1 MEERVAPGKTMPVQ
15 LDTVASAIAAIAEGQ
30 LVIVVDDADRE
41 NEGDLIM
48 AGAKASPEQVA
59 FMIRHTSGILC
70 TPLPPEQARRLRL
83 DPMVALN
90 DAPMRT
96 AFTVSVDHRF
106 GLTTGISA
114 DERSNTVRALAN
126 ANAAPD
132 DFVRPGHIF
141 PLIGRDGGVLVRSGH
156 TEAAIDLARL
166 AGLPPVGLLAELVN
180 DDGTVKRMAQLLEFA
195 REHRLKIISV
205 ADLIAYRQQREQ
217 LVLRV
222 GEFEVLTEAGPAR
235 AIAYAT
241 PFDSLHHL
249 ALIIGDLGDGV
260 DVPVRIHREQVISD
274 VFARRDG
281 QPASLVPANLIPKAL
296 QRLGGKGR
304 GVLIYL
310 REGAAGVAA
319 SPPDAELAAG
329 MEATAEVA
337 GAGTERARAQ
347 QWREVGI
354 GAQILRD
361 LGVASIR
368 LLATRHRHYV
378 GLSGFGIDITATELI
393 DG

>member
-281 QPASLVPANLIPKAL
+281 QPASLVPANLIP
-296 QRLGGKGR
+296 
-304 GVLIYL
+304 
-310 REGAAGVAA
+310 
-319 SPPDAELAAG
+319 
-329 MEATAEVA
+329 
-337 GAGTERARAQ
+337 
-347 QWREVGI
+347 
-354 GAQILRD
+354 
-361 LGVASIR
+361 
-368 LLATRHRHYV
+368 
-378 GLSGFGIDITATELI
+378 
-393 DG
+393 

>member
-1 MEERVAPGKTMPVQ
+1 MPVQ
-15 LDTVASAIAAIAEGQ
+15 LDAVQAAIAAIAEGQ

-48 AGAKASPEQVA
+48 AAAKATPEQVA

-70 TPLPPEQARRLRL
+70 APLPPEEARRLRL

-90 DAPMRT
+90 DAPMGT
-96 AFTVSVDHRF
+96 AFTVSIDYRF

-114 DERSNTVRALAN
+114 DERSCTARALAN
-126 ANAAPD
+126 ADASSH
-132 DFVRPGHIF
+132 DFVRPGHVF
-141 PLIGRDGGVLVRSGH
+141 PLIGREGGVLVRSGH

-166 AGLPPVGLLAELVN
+166 AGLPPVGVLAELVN
-180 DDGTVKRMAQLLEFA
+180 DDGTVKRMAQLREFA
-195 REHRLKIISV
+195 ATYRLKMISV

-217 LVLRV
+217 LVRRV
-222 GEFEVLTEAGPAR
+222 GELTVDTEVGPAR

-249 ALIIGDLGDGV
+249 ALVIGDLGTGIE
-260 DVPVRIHREQVISD
+260 VPVRIRRERVISD

-281 QPASLVPANLIPKAL
+281 QATASIPKAL
-296 QRLGGKGR
+296 HRLAAHGR

-319 SPPDAELAAG
+319 GQADDEPGEPAAAG
-329 MEATAEVA
+329 AERS
-337 GAGTERARAQ
+337 RAE
-347 QWREVGI
+347 QWRDVGI

-361 LGVASIR
+361 LGVVSIR
-368 LLATRHRHYV
+368 LLATRHRRYV

-393 DG
+393 DGGRRVSAK

>member
-1 MEERVAPGKTMPVQ
+1 MPVE
-15 LDTVASAIAAIAEGQ
+15 LDTVESAIAAIADGQ

-41 NEGDLIM
+41 NEGDLII
-48 AGAKASPEQVA
+48 AAAKASPERVA

-70 TPLPPEQARRLRL
+70 TPLPPEEARRLRL

-90 DAPMRT
+90 DAPLRT
-96 AFTVSVDHRF
+96 AFTVSVDYRF

-114 DERSNTVRALAN
+114 DERSATVRALAN
-126 ANAAPD
+126 ANAAAE

-141 PLIGRDGGVLVRSGH
+141 PLIGRAGGVLVRSGH

-166 AGLPPVGLLAELVN
+166 AELPPVGLLAELVN

-195 REHRLKIISV
+195 REHRLKMISV

-222 GEFEVLTEAGPAR
+222 GELEVLTEVGPAR

-241 PFDSLHHL
+241 PFDSVHHL
-249 ALIIGDLGDGV
+249 ALVIGDLGDGV
-260 DVPVRIHREQVISD
+260 DIPVRIHREQVISD

-281 QPASLVPANLIPKAL
+281 QPAGLTPANLIPKAL
-296 QRLGGKGR
+296 QRLSAQGR

-310 REGAAGVAA
+310 REGAVGVAA
-319 SPPDAELAAG
+319 SPPDGAGAAG
-329 MEATAEVA
+329 VEGAAEVT
-337 GAGTERARAQ
+337 GAGVERARTQ

>member
-1 MEERVAPGKTMPVQ
+1 M
-15 LDTVASAIAAIAEGQ
+15 
-30 LVIVVDDADRE
+30 
-41 NEGDLIM
+41 
-48 AGAKASPEQVA
+48 
-59 FMIRHTSGILC
+59 
-70 TPLPPEQARRLRL
+70 
-83 DPMVALN
+83 
-90 DAPMRT
+90 
-96 AFTVSVDHRF
+96 
-106 GLTTGISA
+106 
-114 DERSNTVRALAN
+114 
-126 ANAAPD
+126 
-132 DFVRPGHIF
+132 
-141 PLIGRDGGVLVRSGH
+141 
-156 TEAAIDLARL
+156 
-166 AGLPPVGLLAELVN
+166 
-180 DDGTVKRMAQLLEFA
+180 
-195 REHRLKIISV
+195 ISV
-205 ADLIAYRQQREQ
+205 ADLIAYRQQRER

-222 GEFEVLTEAGPAR
+222 GEFRVLTEVGPALVF
-235 AIAYAT
+235 AYTT

-249 ALIIGDLGDGV
+249 ALIIGDLGDGL

-274 VFARRDG
+274 VFAMRDG

-296 QRLGGKGR
+296 QGLGAKGR

-319 SPPDAELAAG
+319 STPGAEAAAG
-329 MEATAEVA
+329 MEAAAEVA
-337 GAGTERARAQ
+337 GAGTERARTQ